1 MSIDFELYTICFKDG
16 VKMSCILVPLK
27 EGGYNFIAIDLW
39 AFGTTEYYETM
50 DEFFKHYRDDPAV
63 ERLIKLA

>member
-27 EGGYNFIAIDLW
+27 EGGYNL
-39 AFGTTEYYETM
+39 
-50 DEFFKHYRDDPAV
+50 
-63 ERLIKLA
+63 